1 MATTVTKI
9 GRYYFVFLRGR
20 DIGPLFTPEDVYAVM
35 RDLEERNCDTR
46 RFKLVLRQ
54 LAQQRGLAVEDHGD
68 VVVLRCGDFEKA
80 RIKIGGD
87 IAHVETGLL
96 GAAATYPASPHGARL
111 IFKLLDHETSLF

>member
-20 DIGPLFTPEDVYAVM
+20 DIGPLFTPEDVYAAM

-54 LAQQRGLAVEDHGD
+54 LAQQRGLTVEDRGD
-68 VVVLRCGDFEKA
+68 VVVLRYGDFEKA
-80 RIKIGGD
+80 RIKIVGD

-111 IFKLLDHETSLF
+111 IFKLLDHEASLF